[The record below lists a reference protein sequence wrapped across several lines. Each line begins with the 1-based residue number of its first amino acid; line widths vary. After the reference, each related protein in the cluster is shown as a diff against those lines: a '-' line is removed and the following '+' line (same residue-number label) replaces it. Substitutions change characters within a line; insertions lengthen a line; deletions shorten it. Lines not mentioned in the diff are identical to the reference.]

1 MSKKKKEEFVDDGHT
16 IYNMNVDG
24 FKWHDKNRDKKNQ
37 VYLNR
42 KEKWAM
48 IRAAFS
54 AYFPQLLI
62 VLAGFGLAIL
72 LLYFWLI

>member
-54 AYFPQLLI
+54 AYFPKLLI
-62 VLAGFGLAIL
+62 VLLGFGLAIL

>member
-48 IRAAFS
+48 IRAVFS
-54 AYFPQLLI
+54 AYFPKLLI

>member
-54 AYFPQLLI
+54 AYFPKLLI